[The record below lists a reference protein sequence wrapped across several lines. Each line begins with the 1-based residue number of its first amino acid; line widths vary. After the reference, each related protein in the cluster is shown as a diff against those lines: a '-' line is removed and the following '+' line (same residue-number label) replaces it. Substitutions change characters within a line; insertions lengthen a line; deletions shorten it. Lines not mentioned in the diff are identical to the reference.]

1 MVAPQESPVLEK
13 EVRVRAHPEMS
24 PEQALELM
32 QGAKAQIE
40 SGQANEHGVKMI
52 NAYFGSGGQAY
63 CLSEAADAEAVV
75 KSHETVCI
83 PQSRENIHEVTGVV

>member
-1 MVAPQESPVLEK
+1 MPKFMDYHEK
-13 EVRVRAHPEMS
+13 MPEMS
-24 PEQALELM
+24 PEQ
-32 QGAKAQIE
+32 AKAQIE

-75 KSHETVCI
+75 KSHEAVGI
-83 PQSRENIHEVTGVV
+83 PQSRENVHEVTGVV